1 MVKIDVISGFLG
13 AGKTTFIKKIL
24 AVCTARSERVVIIEN
39 DFGELGIDGTLLS
52 VNGIEVYELSAGC
65 LCCSLRQSFTHTL
78 AQILTNADPE
88 RIIIEPSGIFVLSEI
103 YAIVNDPLLSA
114 RCQVNSVITIVDSV
128 NYLEQNEK
136 YAWFFE
142 NQIRHADTLVL
153 SKSQLV
159 SKDDI
164 TEIGAAL
171 ASINPRAVICTFH
184 WNELTDADML
194 GLLDK
199 TVAERSKA
207 LRRFCRYRQVV
218 HKKWQ
223 SLSLYDME
231 AMTCNDLER
240 VLALLNNREYGDIVR
255 GKGFINNGAGCLEFS
270 YVNGRYT
277 ITRTNHS
284 EAKACFI
291 GERINSRKL
300 IGLFAKKIEF

>member
-13 AGKTTFIKKIL
+13 AGKTTFIKKML

-52 VNGIEVYELSAGC
+52 VNGIEVYELAAGC

-78 AQILTNADPE
+78 AQILANVEPE

-103 YAIVNDPLLSA
+103 YAMVNDPLLSV

-142 NQIRHADTLVL
+142 NQIQHADTLVL

-159 SKDDI
+159 VKADI
-164 TEIGAAL
+164 AEIAAAL
-171 ASINPRAVICTFH
+171 ACINPRAAICTFN

-194 GLLDK
+194 GFLDK
-199 TVAERSKA
+199 TAVERPKA
-207 LRRFCRYRQVV
+207 VRRFRRYRQVA

-223 SLSLYDME
+223 SFSLRDME
-231 AMTCNDLER
+231 TMTYNDLER

-255 GKGFINNGAGCLEFS
+255 GKGFINDGADCFEFS

-277 ITRTNHS
+277 ITRTHHC
-284 EAKACFI
+284 EARACFI
-291 GERINSRKL
+291 GEMINSRKL
-300 IGLFAKKIEF
+300 INLFATR